1 MSKTFEAYRTRRDP
15 TPEGRIS
22 RLPARLPD
30 RDELLERLNEAT
42 RDRNEAEKQRD
53 DALRLMAEVLA
64 ELDKVN
70 RETYRM
76 MQLPG
81 VPQDV
86 IERLEAPAPWPMDS
100 SRSDCPKGATSEE
113 NERGCRGEIAPN
125 AGVRRGPWPC

>member
-1 MSKTFEAYRTRRDP
+1 VSKTFEAYRTRRDP

-86 IERLEAPAPWPMDS
+86 IERLKRPRRGRWIQAGATA
-100 SRSDCPKGATSEE
+100 PKGQRAKRTS
-113 NERGCRGEIAPN
+113 GDV
-125 AGVRRGPWPC
+125 AGK